1 MDSPDTGL
9 GDALF
14 PSLHPHRVT
23 YWRLAVVVAVIYC
36 TCQAH
41 KEIVDEG
48 FRSNEER

>member
-23 YWRLAVVVAVIYC
+23 YWRLAVVVAGDTVH
-36 TCQAH
+36 AKH
-41 KEIVDEG
+41 VRG
-48 FRSNEER
+48 F